1 MPISDDDYDHVQ
13 AIAICHS
20 DWSPKTAA
28 KVAKVMGF
36 TEFDQYKAVYRAG
49 KKAVAT
55 YKYKGKIW
63 DD

>member
-20 DWSPKTAA
+20 DWNPKTAA

-49 KKAVAT
+49 KKAIAT
-55 YKYKGKIW
+55 YKYKGKVW
-63 DD
+63 ND